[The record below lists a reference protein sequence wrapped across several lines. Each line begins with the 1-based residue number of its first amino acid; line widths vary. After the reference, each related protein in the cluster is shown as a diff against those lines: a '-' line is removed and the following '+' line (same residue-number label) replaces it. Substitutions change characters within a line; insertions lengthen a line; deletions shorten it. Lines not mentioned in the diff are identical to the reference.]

1 MTKPVQIRKV
11 DVVRDIRE
19 LATLTH
25 RPITEAV
32 ATAVR
37 TELERERRR
46 LAPDERRKAIDRIV
60 AEYAALPKTGRTLTD
75 DDLYDENGLPR

>member
-1 MTKPVQIRKV
+1 MTKPIQIRKD

-25 RPITEAV
+25 RPLTEAV

-37 TELERERRR
+37 TELERLRRR
-46 LAPDERRKAIDRIV
+46 ATPDERRREIDRIV
-60 AEYAALPKTGRTLTD
+60 ADYAALPKTGRMLTD
-75 DDLYDENGLPR
+75 DDLYDDRGLPK